1 MAGYVEVELT
11 TSEITLYEEFV
22 ARLKEELEAKGI
34 VGWVP
39 SEGDME
45 IIIGKMVA
53 GMAANVAGVAS
64 VVPSAI
70 FRKYGTELLG
80 VQFNE
85 GVAAKAKT
93 LWKLKGEVGEKH
105 IPQGTNLEI
114 SGYGFMV
121 ETETAIPSNA
131 TEVKVPI
138 VAVERGTE
146 YNNLTG
152 VAQQV
157 NPISYV
163 LEVT

>member
-53 GMAANVAGVAS
+53 GMAANVAQVAS

-70 FRKYGTELLG
+70 FRKYGTELLE
-80 VQFNE
+80 VKFNE

-93 LWKLKGEVGEKH
+93 KWTIHKEPGIRH

-114 SGYGFMV
+114 SGYGFLV
-121 ETETAIPSNA
+121 ETETEVPSEA

-146 YNNLTG
+146 Y
-152 VAQQV
+152 
-157 NPISYV
+157 
-163 LEVT
+163 